1 MSIEWAYIR
10 KGCTS
15 CKRALAY
22 FNEHNISVD
31 VTVDARKEKLD
42 AQKAWEMIKPQNQ
55 VYIAKGKT
63 KVVSFEPDRSEP
75 EDVLKHAL
83 GRTGNLRAPT
93 VIQGK
98 TIFIGFNE
106 DIYTRL

>member
-1 MSIEWAYIR
+1 MTIEWAYIR

-22 FNEHNISVD
+22 FEEHNISVD
-31 VTVDARKEKLD
+31 VTVDARKEKLE
-42 AQKAWEMIKPQNQ
+42 AQEAWDLIKQQNQ
-55 VYIAKGKT
+55 VYIAKGKN
-63 KVVSFEPDRSEP
+63 KVVSFEPAKSEP
-75 EDVLKHAL
+75 EDVLKHAM

-93 VIQGK
+93 VIQDK

-106 DIYTRL
+106 DIYTRM

>member
-1 MSIEWAYIR
+1 MTIQWAYIR

-22 FNEHNISVD
+22 FEEHNISVD

-42 AQKAWEMIKPQNQ
+42 AQKAWELIKPQNH
-55 VYIAKGKT
+55 VYIAKGKN
-63 KVVSFEPDRSEP
+63 KVVSFEPDRSQP
-75 EDVLKHAL
+75 EDVLKHAM

-93 VIQGK
+93 VIQDK

>member
-1 MSIEWAYIR
+1 MTIEWAYIR

-22 FNEHNISVD
+22 FEEHNISVD

-42 AQKAWEMIKPQNQ
+42 AQKAWDAIKPQNHA
-55 VYIAKGKT
+55 YIAKGKN
-63 KVVSFEPDRSEP
+63 KVVSFEPDKSQP

-83 GRTGNLRAPT
+83 GRTGNLRAPS
-93 VIQGK
+93 VIQDK

-106 DIYTRL
+106 EIYTRM